1 MFFCIYK
8 DTLAFESQSK
18 AKAAFDHGHFSEEI
32 VPVSVA
38 AARRGGPP
46 TLVTNDEHPKPD
58 TTIEGL
64 AKLRPAF
71 DKEGTVTAGNASGN
85 LNIYFDAI
93 SRAGILRWANK
104 KQVIIDVIFH
114 LEGLNDGAAAVVLMS
129 LGEAQKRGLKPL
141 ARIVS
146 HAAAGVPPEIMG
158 TGPIPAV
165 QKAVSISFFNTNLKS
180 CFVIFV
186 CMTISQFFVM
196 SL

>member
-1 MFFCIYK
+1 MFFCLYK

-38 AARRGGPP
+38 AVRRGGPP

-85 LNIYFDAI
+85 LNNYFV
-93 SRAGILRWANK
+93 GINQAS
-104 KQVIIDVIFH
+104 II
-114 LEGLNDGAAAVVLMS
+114 
-129 LGEAQKRGLKPL
+129 
-141 ARIVS
+141 
-146 HAAAGVPPEIMG
+146 
-158 TGPIPAV
+158 
-165 QKAVSISFFNTNLKS
+165 
-180 CFVIFV
+180 
-186 CMTISQFFVM
+186 
-196 SL
+196 